1 MGKMPQV
8 QDLFSL
14 KYSLVVQESNSYTKD
29 HIYPNIETFH
39 MSTIYNFCPWPIAL
53 HSIRRMRSGEYHE
66 SIQTYIWQQREVR
79 QDSLFHQV
87 EPQNEVSCSWFCA

>member
-39 MSTIYNFCPWPIAL
+39 MSTIYNFCP
-53 HSIRRMRSGEYHE
+53 
-66 SIQTYIWQQREVR
+66 
-79 QDSLFHQV
+79 
-87 EPQNEVSCSWFCA
+87 